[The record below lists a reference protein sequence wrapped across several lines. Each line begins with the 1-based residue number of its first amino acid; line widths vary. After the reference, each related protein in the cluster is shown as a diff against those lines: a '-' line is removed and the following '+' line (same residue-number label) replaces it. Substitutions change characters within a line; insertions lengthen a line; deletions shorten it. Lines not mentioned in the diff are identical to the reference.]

1 MSANLRM
8 RNLFANRPLLL
19 TGNYYL
25 HHCIHV
31 PVVEDFSN
39 FLCKCAE
46 NCTEDKACLLAAD
59 VMVNETDD
67 DANDMDASD
76 DKTEQDYDFLYEL
89 NRFLHTQN
97 PHLADSRAPVDEDVS
112 PAPENTK
119 NLDENEGESEVPE
132 KRGPSNRGSMTRL
145 GRSGATKGYMTRI
158 GRSASGAPKTYM
170 TRIGRTSSPKGYMTR
185 IGRTSSPKGY
195 MTRIGRTSS
204 PKGYMTRI
212 GRASSP
218 KGYMTRIGRSVSA
231 AANGAPKSSHTRT
244 MMTRLGKRGI
254 PDARFKYFW
263 PAYAEKKEKKAVLEE
278 EEGEEDE
285 GYLRPSSLSRTWP
298 SSWMLE
304 SFPRSGKSAET
315 M

>member
-1 MSANLRM
+1 M
-8 RNLFANRPLLL
+8 
-19 TGNYYL
+19 
-25 HHCIHV
+25 
-31 PVVEDFSN
+31 E
-39 FLCKCAE
+39 K
-46 NCTEDKACLLAAD
+46 
-59 VMVNETDD
+59 ETDD

-97 PHLADSRAPVDEDVS
+97 PHLADSGAAVDEDVS
-112 PAPENTK
+112 TAPENTK

-132 KRGPSNRGSMTRL
+132 KRGPSNRGSMSRL

-158 GRSASGAPKTYM
+158 GRSFAGGAPKTYM

-212 GRASSP
+212 GR
-218 KGYMTRIGRSVSA
+218 SVSA
-231 AANGAPKSSHTRT
+231 AANGAPKSSSNTRT

-254 PDARFKYFW
+254 PDGRFKYFW
-263 PAYAEKKEKKAVLEE
+263 PAYAEKKEKKGALEQEE
-278 EEGEEDE
+278 EEEDE

>member
-1 MSANLRM
+1 M
-8 RNLFANRPLLL
+8 
-19 TGNYYL
+19 
-25 HHCIHV
+25 
-31 PVVEDFSN
+31 E
-39 FLCKCAE
+39 K
-46 NCTEDKACLLAAD
+46 
-59 VMVNETDD
+59 ETDD
-67 DANDMDASD
+67 DANDMGASD

-97 PHLADSRAPVDEDVS
+97 THLADSSATVDEEAS

-145 GRSGATKGYMTRI
+145 GRSGAATKGYMTRI
-158 GRSASGAPKTYM
+158 GRSFAGGAPKTYM

-212 GRASSP
+212 GR
-218 KGYMTRIGRSVSA
+218 SVSS
-231 AANGAPKSSHTRT
+231 GAPKSSHTRT
-244 MMTRLGKRGI
+244 MMTRLGKRI

-263 PAYAEKKEKKAVLEE
+263 PAYAEKKEKKAALEQ
-278 EEGEEDE
+278 EEGEEEEEE

>member
-1 MSANLRM
+1 M
-8 RNLFANRPLLL
+8 
-19 TGNYYL
+19 
-25 HHCIHV
+25 
-31 PVVEDFSN
+31 E
-39 FLCKCAE
+39 K
-46 NCTEDKACLLAAD
+46 
-59 VMVNETDD
+59 ETDD

-76 DKTEQDYDFLYEL
+76 DKTEQDNDFLNEL

-97 PHLADSRAPVDEDVS
+97 PHLADSSAAVDEDIS

-158 GRSASGAPKTYM
+158 GRSFAGGAPKTYM
-170 TRIGRTSSPKGYMTR
+170 TRIGRTASPKGYMTR

-212 GRASSP
+212 GR
-218 KGYMTRIGRSVSA
+218 SVSS
-231 AANGAPKSSHTRT
+231 GAPKSSHTRT

-254 PDARFKYFW
+254 PDGRFKYFW
-263 PAYAEKKEKKAVLEE
+263 PAYAERKAKKAALDEE
-278 EEGEEDE
+278 EEEEE

>member
-1 MSANLRM
+1 
-8 RNLFANRPLLL
+8 
-19 TGNYYL
+19 
-25 HHCIHV
+25 
-31 PVVEDFSN
+31 
-39 FLCKCAE
+39 
-46 NCTEDKACLLAAD
+46 
-59 VMVNETDD
+59 
-67 DANDMDASD
+67 MDARD
-76 DKTEQDYDFLYEL
+76 DKKEQDYDFLYEL

-97 PHLADSRAPVDEDVS
+97 PYLADSRATVDEDVS

-145 GRSGATKGYMTRI
+145 GRSGAAKG
-158 GRSASGAPKTYM
+158 YM

-212 GRASSP
+212 GRTSSP

-254 PDARFKYFW
+254 PDGRFKYFW
-263 PAYAEKKEKKAVLEE
+263 PAYAEKKEKKGGLEQEEEEE
-278 EEGEEDE
+278 EEG
-285 GYLRPSSLSRTWP
+285 YLRSSSLSRTWP

>member
-1 MSANLRM
+1 M
-8 RNLFANRPLLL
+8 
-19 TGNYYL
+19 
-25 HHCIHV
+25 
-31 PVVEDFSN
+31 E
-39 FLCKCAE
+39 
-46 NCTEDKACLLAAD
+46 
-59 VMVNETDD
+59 NETDD
-67 DANDMDASD
+67 DANDMDATD

-97 PHLADSRAPVDEDVS
+97 PHLADSGAAVDEDVS

-158 GRSASGAPKTYM
+158 GR
-170 TRIGRTSSPKGYMTR
+170 TSSPKGYMTR

-212 GRASSP
+212 GR
-218 KGYMTRIGRSVSA
+218 SVSA
-231 AANGAPKSSHTRT
+231 AANGASKSSSNTRT

-254 PDARFKYFW
+254 PDGRFKYFW
-263 PAYAEKKEKKAVLEE
+263 PAYAERKAKKSALEQEE
-278 EEGEEDE
+278 EEEEV
-285 GYLRPSSLSRTWP
+285 GYFRPSNLSRMWP